1 MGKEYINIKMDLF
14 TKEIG
19 KIILD
24 MGLEKLHFLI
34 MMYTLEIGL
43 MTKEMV
49 LVNIYFKMEIDI
61 KDSF

>member
-1 MGKEYINIKMDLF
+1 
-14 TKEIG
+14 
-19 KIILD
+19 
-24 MGLEKLHFLI
+24 
-34 MMYTLEIGL
+34 MYTLEIGL